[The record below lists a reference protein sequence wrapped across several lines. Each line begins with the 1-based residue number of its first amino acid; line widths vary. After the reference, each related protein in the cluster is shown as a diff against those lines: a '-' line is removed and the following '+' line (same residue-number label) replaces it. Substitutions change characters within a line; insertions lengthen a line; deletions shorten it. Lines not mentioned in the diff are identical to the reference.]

1 MERTIERNGRKKE
14 RKKKQRAHIRSRH
27 STAQHNTAQHS
38 TVTLSRKITE
48 RTEPP
53 RRKRNENALVS
64 RIKNTHC
71 TERSYELNSSKATN
85 WVVCVVGKTE
95 LINRGQ
101 EIWNN
106 NMKRTNDF
114 KIQRSSS
121 RSTKMCVRAKERMRA
136 MNERGRAGDRDMCVC
151 SDRERK
157 SCCVRE
163 SGICAETCAT
173 HTHAHTH
180 TYAHIWLADL
190 SRTHARMYTQAHT
203 CVETSNSSTAHSV
216 QTALKS
222 LCMYDR
228 ISPET
233 HMT

>member
-1 MERTIERNGRKKE
+1 MSVAEQETVICVYAQIEKE
-14 RKKKQRAHIRSRH
+14 RVA
-27 STAQHNTAQHS
+27 
-38 TVTLSRKITE
+38 V
-48 RTEPP
+48 
-53 RRKRNENALVS
+53 
-64 RIKNTHC
+64 
-71 TERSYELNSSKATN
+71 Y
-85 WVVCVVGKTE
+85 
-95 LINRGQ
+95 
-101 EIWNN
+101 
-106 NMKRTNDF
+106 
-114 KIQRSSS
+114 
-121 RSTKMCVRAKERMRA
+121 AK
-136 MNERGRAGDRDMCVC
+136 
-151 SDRERK
+151 
-157 SCCVRE
+157 
-163 SGICAETCAT
+163 AETCAT